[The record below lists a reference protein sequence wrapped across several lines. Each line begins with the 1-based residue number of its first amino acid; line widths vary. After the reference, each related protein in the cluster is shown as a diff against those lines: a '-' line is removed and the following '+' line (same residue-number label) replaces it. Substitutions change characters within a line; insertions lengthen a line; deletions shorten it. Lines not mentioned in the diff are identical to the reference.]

1 MGQPFGR
8 NTPLPNTGVPIF
20 ALADTITYVPVAGGI
35 TIDWA
40 TVAAVGTDTVT
51 STPEGITVK
60 AGQKFLRYGQV
71 LTKITASGKW
81 GPYDPGAA
89 DGRQTLARG
98 NVCVLNETLLENGI
112 LGFTNRRPIT
122 RWSSWAAWPSRPA
135 CWPRP
140 APRPWPPGPPSPP
153 WSRCCRNCGTPSS
166 DPLPM
171 HSAGRRPALVGA
183 VPRARPDIPSTAR
196 TLNSCPHPDL
206 TS

>member
-112 LGFTNRRPIT
+112 LGFTNRQTNHPLVFVGGLAFKARLLAT
-122 RWSSWAAWPSRPA
+122 TGAASLA
-135 CWPRP
+135 
-140 APRPWPPGPPSPP
+140 AGPTFATLEPV
-153 WSRCCRNCGTPSS
+153 
-166 DPLPM
+166 LPQLRY
-171 HSAGRRPALVGA
+171 AQF
-183 VPRARPDIPSTAR
+183 
-196 TLNSCPHPDL
+196 
-206 TS
+206 